1 MKEASN
7 YLRYLI
13 LGLGRSGTT
22 AIHFALK
29 GHPNVCAL
37 NDEVNVS
44 FFSEGISTFTQ
55 RDNNS
60 LEKEKGSKCLFDAI
74 AGIFSNEK
82 TKAIGMK
89 CVPSDL
95 QATKTLTI
103 ALKKHFPELK
113 IILLI
118 RKDLTAQYGSM
129 ITFFKQLIDKFSFYT
144 KHPSTSQIKLNKRL
158 FKNYIE
164 RSILK
169 LNELKT
175 LSNSHDLLEVEY
187 EKCLLAKNGPDFST
201 IFNFLNLPNLEATW
215 LNCNKVA
222 PPPKE
227 YIRNYE
233 KMKILF
239 NEYRQSN
246 FSK

>member
-1 MKEASN
+1 MFHSSLKVLALSPKEITIHWKKKKDRNA
-7 YLRYLI
+7 YLMQLP
-13 LGLGRSGTT
+13 G
-22 AIHFALK
+22 F
-29 GHPNVCAL
+29 
-37 NDEVNVS
+37 
-44 FFSEGISTFTQ
+44 
-55 RDNNS
+55 
-60 LEKEKGSKCLFDAI
+60 
-74 AGIFSNEK
+74 FSNEK

-129 ITFFKQLIDKFSFYT
+129 IRAKTTGEWHSWRQP

-175 LSNSHDLLEVEY
+175 LSNSHDL
-187 EKCLLAKNGPDFST
+187 
-201 IFNFLNLPNLEATW
+201 FNTS
-215 LNCNKVA
+215 
-222 PPPKE
+222 
-227 YIRNYE
+227 I
-233 KMKILF
+233 M
-239 NEYRQSN
+239 
-246 FSK
+246 